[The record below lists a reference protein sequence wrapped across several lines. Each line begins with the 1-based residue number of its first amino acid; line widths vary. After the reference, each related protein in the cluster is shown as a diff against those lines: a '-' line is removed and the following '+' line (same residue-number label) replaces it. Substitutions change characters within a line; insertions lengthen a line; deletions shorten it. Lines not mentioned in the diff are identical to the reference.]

1 MEKYTTYI
9 PKFRGKSAELGWVY
23 GCLSSLYP
31 RTISW
36 QDNPFS
42 TVTHVAKVDAESVGQ
57 FIGLQ
62 DYAGTDIYEGDI
74 IESEYTDKG
83 KVRHVILYS
92 TSEASFKAH
101 LINQDL
107 FLFPTT
113 CSITKE
119 WIDNFK
125 KRVIGNFF
133 DNADELWDFIRKE
146 AAK

>member
-1 MEKYTTYI
+1 MGACHPST
-9 PKFRGKSAELGWVY
+9 
-23 GCLSSLYP
+23 P

-74 IESEYTDKG
+74 IESGHTDKG

-92 TSEASFKAH
+92 TSEARFKAH
-101 LINQDL
+101 LVNQDM
-107 FLFPTT
+107 FCCPTT